1 MTDVFRLWMA
11 VRKYF
16 PCDHA
21 GPGPGLTRT
30 KGYTVGSSYISS
42 KDKLDMEPKL
52 DDRSYPLW
60 GRVST
65 PRMIVAQIDSI
76 NAEIVAPLRR
86 KVLKTLEGII
96 KANKTQHWFTI
107 YIAVFLL
114 LHNVSII
121 SADRRRHGKANGATV
136 WS

>member
-1 MTDVFRLWMA
+1 M
-11 VRKYF
+11 
-16 PCDHA
+16 
-21 GPGPGLTRT
+21 
-30 KGYTVGSSYISS
+30 SSD
-42 KDKLDMEPKL
+42 DKLDMEPKL
-52 DDRSYPLW
+52 DDKSYPLW

-86 KVLKTLEGII
+86 KVLKTLEALI

-114 LHNVSII
+114 LHNVSTM

-136 WS
+136 